1 MYYYKDMLVGIC
13 IIFSTLSFAQQDE
26 LSVVEIK
33 TDIYEISYSQTYQQP
48 LIIDYTVI
56 CDATARSYPREGISF
71 KKYPG
76 LKTSSSSDYSDNIWD
91 KGHMAP
97 ASTFG
102 CKKEWLETT
111 FSYANCALQHQT
123 LNRGAWAAL
132 ERFERDLASL
142 YMDVEVNIMLYFSD
156 KWTTNSDPARIPSNF
171 IKTLT
176 WTEDN
181 GKIRSIAFDFPN
193 ESTRGKSFWS
203 FKLNDGD
210 YNGKE

>member
-1 MYYYKDMLVGIC
+1 MNYKTIITVIC
-13 IIFSTLSFAQQDE
+13 IFFSTLSFAQQDE

-97 ASTFG
+97 ASTFD

-111 FSYANCALQHQT
+111 FSYTNCALQHQT

-193 ESTRGKSFWS
+193 ESTKGKSFWA

>member
-1 MYYYKDMLVGIC
+1 MNYKTIITVIC
-13 IIFSTLSFAQQDE
+13 IFFSTLSFAQQDE

-97 ASTFG
+97 ASTFD

-193 ESTRGKSFWS
+193 ESTKGKSFWA

>member
-1 MYYYKDMLVGIC
+1 MYYYKDILVGIC

-56 CDATARSYPREGISF
+56 CDATARSYPRDGISF

-97 ASTFG
+97 ANTFG

-156 KWTTNSDPARIPSNF
+156 KWTTNEDPARIPANF

-181 GKIRSIAFDFPN
+181 GKTRSIAFDFPN
-193 ESTRGKSFWS
+193 ESTRGKSFWA
-203 FKLNDGD
+203 FKLKDGD
-210 YNGKE
+210 WDGKE